1 MKFRYDWDFTQPA
14 LGRMW
19 MEMCLNVTASG
30 VVDGCFMDGCK
41 QLPGALSPANRT
53 LYLKNKEV
61 WQQQL
66 QREVP
71 GLLVCTWV
79 LHPLFVSC

>member
-1 MKFRYDWDFTQPA
+1 
-14 LGRMW
+14 
-19 MEMCLNVTASG
+19 MCLNVTASG

-41 QLPGALSPANRT
+41 QLPGALSPTNRT
-53 LYLKNKEV
+53 LYLKNKEA

-71 GLLVCTWV
+71 GLLVCT
-79 LHPLFVSC
+79 